1 MVCKIIAIINQKGGC
16 AKTTTTIHLGIGL
29 ARQGKRVLLVDADP
43 QASMTIALGW
53 KRPDDITVTLANLL
67 QAVDAGNVPPP
78 ETGILHHAEGVDLIP
93 SSIILSNFE
102 AAMVNME
109 CREQLMRGFLA
120 DMKDLYDYILIDN
133 LPSLGLL
140 TVNTLTAADSIIIP
154 VQPEYLST
162 VGMTQLLESFQR
174 VRRKLNPALKI
185 EGILITMA
193 DLRSN
198 HAYDAA
204 KAIRASYGAKVRVF
218 DTNIPLSVKV
228 REASMA
234 GVSVYA
240 HSPKSKAAL
249 AYGQFVREVHDN
261 A

>member
-1 MVCKIIAIINQKGGC
+1 MAKIIAILNQKGGC
-16 AKTTTTIHLGIGL
+16 AKTTTAIHLGIGL

-43 QASMTIALGW
+43 QASMTIAMGW
-53 KRPDDITVTLANLL
+53 KKPDDLSVTLPDLL
-67 QAVDAGNVPPP
+67 QAIDNDQEIPP
-78 ETGILHHAEGVDLIP
+78 GMGVLRHAEGVDIIP
-93 SSIILSNFE
+93 SSIALSNFE

-109 CREQLMRGFLA
+109 CREKLLHGYLA
-120 DMKDLYDYILIDN
+120 GVKDSYDYILIDC

-162 VGMTQLLESFQR
+162 VGMTQLLASFQR
-174 VRRKLNPALKI
+174 VRRKLNPELAI

-193 DLRSN
+193 DMRSN
-198 HAYDAA
+198 HAYSAA
-204 KAIRASYGAKVRVF
+204 EAIRETYGNLVRVF
-218 DTNIPLSVKV
+218 ETQIPLSVKV
-228 REASMA
+228 REASMR
-234 GVSVYA
+234 GTSVYA

-249 AYGQFVREVHDN
+249 AYSNFVQEVL

>member
-1 MVCKIIAIINQKGGC
+1 MAKTIAILNQKGGC

-53 KRPDDITVTLANLL
+53 KRPDEIFVTLADLL
-67 QAVDAGNVPPP
+67 RRIYAEKPISSDCV
-78 ETGILHHAEGVDLIP
+78 LRHKEGVDLIP
-93 SSIILSNFE
+93 SSIALSSLE

-109 CREQLMRGFLA
+109 CREQLLRNCIA
-120 DMKDLYDYILIDN
+120 EMKDDYDYILIDN

-162 VGMTQLLESFQR
+162 VGMNQLLESFQR
-174 VRRKLNPALKI
+174 VRRKLNPGLQI

-193 DLRSN
+193 DMRSN

-204 KAIRASYGAKVRVF
+204 GAIRANYGAQVRVF
-218 DTNIPLSVKV
+218 ETTIPLSVRV

-234 GVSVYA
+234 GVSVYT

-249 AYGQFVREVHDN
+249 AYGQFVKEVLGE
-261 A
+261 

>member
-1 MVCKIIAIINQKGGC
+1 MAKIIATLNQKGGC

-53 KRPDDITVTLANLL
+53 KRPDDIPFTLTGLL
-67 QAVDAGNVPPP
+67 QAVDAFGEPSPKI
-78 ETGILHHAEGVDLIP
+78 GILHHAEGVDLVP
-93 SSIILSNFE
+93 SSITLSSFE
-102 AAMVNME
+102 AAMFNME
-109 CREQLMRGFLA
+109 CREQLLRCYLA
-120 DMKDLYDYILIDN
+120 GVKDAYDYVLIDC

-140 TVNTLTAADSIIIP
+140 AVNVLTAADSIIIP

-162 VGMTQLLESFQR
+162 VGMSQLLESFQR
-174 VRRKLNPALKI
+174 VRRKLNPELQI
-185 EGILITMA
+185 EGILIAMA
-193 DLRSN
+193 DMRSN
-198 HAYDAA
+198 HACDAA
-204 KAIRASYGAKVRVF
+204 EAIREHYGKQVRIF
-218 DTNIPLSVKV
+218 ETQIPLSVRV

-249 AYGQFVREVHDN
+249 AYGQFAREVLGDG
-261 A
+261 